1 MYILNILPK
10 NEKQKISHC
19 PNSFRFRRK
28 IFERGKMDIPST
40 HTHDHSLSW
49 LGTGSSITKYII
61 DMEVKF

>member
-1 MYILNILPK
+1 MYILKILPK

-19 PNSFRFRRK
+19 PNSFRSRRK
-28 IFERGKMDIPST
+28 IFERGKIDIPST

-49 LGTGSSITKYII
+49 LGTGSSIKKYII